1 MIYRKLTAAQEAEF
15 RAWARNNYKPDSP
28 ISGIWHP
35 IVQAEC
41 VAINLERA
49 SYIADKPEADEGVG
63 S

>member
-1 MIYRKLTAAQEAEF
+1 MYRKLTAAQEADF
-15 RAWARNNYKPDSP
+15 RAWARANYKPDAP

-49 SYIADKPEADEGVG
+49 SFTDDRPEAEEGAG